1 MKTNVTED
9 ILKVQWNEIKG
20 ELKTKWSKLTD
31 SDITAVNGNTEKL
44 IGILQTRY
52 VYSHEKAQTEFE
64 GFIRSHKK

>member
-9 ILKVQWNEIKG
+9 ILKVQWTELKG
-20 ELKTKWSKLTD
+20 ELKSKWSKLTD

-52 VYSHEKAQTEFE
+52 GYSHEKAQTEFE
-64 GFIRSHKK
+64 GFIRSPKK